1 MSADTSI
8 VHVELGER
16 SYDIKIGAGVL
27 AGVGEFVA
35 AMGSPSHAAIIT
47 DENVQPLYAADLAE
61 QITENDVEVHL
72 FAVDAGEPSKC
83 SDALVAMWEGLLAA
97 KFDRKS
103 VIISVG
109 GGVVGDLA
117 GMVAATFARGLDFL
131 QVPTTLLAQVD
142 SSVGG
147 KVGINLSRAKNMVG
161 AFWQPKGVLID
172 TDTLATL
179 SDREYRAGLGEVVK
193 YGMILDADF
202 FIFLEQ
208 NVDPINGRDS
218 GTLLEII
225 TRCCRLKA
233 DVVEND
239 ERELTGLR
247 AVLNYGHTFAHAIEA
262 VGGYGELLHGE
273 AVAIGM
279 MCAARLA
286 SSLGRIDN
294 DLVVRQHDLLTSLH
308 LPTAVPELSHEDLFA
323 AMTHDKKTEHGHLR
337 FILPERLGA
346 VSLVDGIDSD
356 RVLAALDG

>member
-1 MSADTSI
+1 MSSETSI
-8 VHVELGER
+8 VHVDLGER

-27 AGVGEFVA
+27 ADAGEFVA
-35 AMGSPSHAAIIT
+35 TMGSPTRVAIIT
-47 DENVQPLYAADLAE
+47 DENVEPLYAADLAE
-61 QITENDVEVHL
+61 RIAENDTDVHL
-72 FAVDAGEPSKC
+72 FAVDAGEPSKS
-83 SDALVAMWEGLLAA
+83 SDALVALWEGLLAA
-97 KFDRKS
+97 ELDRKS
-103 VIISVG
+103 ILIAVG

-117 GMVAATFARGLDFL
+117 GMLAATFARGLRFL
-131 QVPTTLLAQVD
+131 QIPTTLLAQVD

-202 FIFLEQ
+202 FTYLEQ
-208 NVDPINGRDS
+208 NIDPIKGRDS
-218 GTLLEII
+218 DALLEII

-239 ERELTGLR
+239 EQELTGLR

-262 VGGYGELLHGE
+262 VGGYGKLLHGE

-286 SSLGRIDN
+286 TSLGRIDN
-294 DLVVRQHDLLTSLH
+294 ELVARQQNLLTALH
-308 LPTAVPELSHEDLFA
+308 LPTAVPDLPHEDLLA
-323 AMTHDKKTEHGHLR
+323 AMIHDKKTEQGQLR

-346 VSLVDGIDSD
+346 VSFVDGIDGQQ
-356 RVLAALDG
+356 VLKAMKG